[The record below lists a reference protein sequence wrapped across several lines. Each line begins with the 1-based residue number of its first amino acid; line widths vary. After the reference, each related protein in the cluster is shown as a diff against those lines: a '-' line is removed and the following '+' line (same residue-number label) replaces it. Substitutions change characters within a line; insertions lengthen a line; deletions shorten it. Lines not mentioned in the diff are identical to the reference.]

1 MKVIRNILLFVII
14 IGAISYGAVRFSTEY
29 MFKNKIICS
38 EDIECWEVANYDIL
52 LSHTDDIDSA
62 MEAYGIPLEYEEV
75 IIMQLMQ
82 ESGADEAV
90 LDSDPWQSSESLCGE
105 VNCIDDAN
113 DSLKQAMSYHQ
124 KNIQLAKELG
134 ITDVNAIMQAYNFG
148 SGFLR
153 WMAENGY
160 STYNQ
165 EISYEFSVYQTEE
178 DPSYASSCPFDPV
191 EQKACYGDYKY
202 IEHIENRYTK
212 YQAYK
217 QYKQEYASKY
227 PELSAK

>member
-1 MKVIRNILLFVII
+1 MKVIRNILFILIALTII
-14 IGAISYGAVRFSTEY
+14 FYAAVKLSYNY
-29 MFKNKIICS
+29 MYKNQIICS
-38 EDIECWEVANYDIL
+38 EDIECWEVENYDML
-52 LSHTDDIDSA
+52 LSHTADIDSA
-62 MEAYGIPLEYEEV
+62 MDEYGIPPEYEEV

-82 ESGADEAV
+82 ESGADEEV

-113 DSLKQAMSYHQ
+113 DSLKQAMSYHA
-124 KNIQLAKELG
+124 KNIQLANKLG

-153 WMAENGY
+153 WMDENNY

-165 EISYEFSVYQTEE
+165 EISYEFSVYQTEK

-202 IEHIENRYTK
+202 VEHIESRYNK

-217 QYKQEYASKY
+217 QYKQEYASRY
-227 PELSAK
+227 GE